1 MGKRLLLFLFF
12 VWAIS
17 SGFPAMGQETE
28 RIQGIHQKLD
38 DLALRVPGLG
48 QRVQLRVSGG
58 SIREYLNTLARA
70 NNLNISVDPA
80 LTIVVYDNF
89 NNATAANILMLMA
102 QKYNL
107 DVTIVGTIIYITPFQ
122 DPNRFVKP
130 LVKDINAKYNTA
142 GNALSL
148 ELQND
153 SLPAV
158 AKKISQVSGK
168 NVIVPGALQGKL
180 VTAFIEG
187 APFEGALE
195 KLAYTNELKMVKT
208 ADGFYLFQPLG
219 ENEELYINGDR
230 NTSVRKNFR
239 PSGPSQGGPAGLYVR
254 MVNGQKLITAD
265 AVGAPINDLVKQA
278 SQETGK
284 SYSIYSEIKGNITLH
299 VTDVSYDT
307 FLNLLFKSTEYTFH
321 SEGGI
326 YIIGDRKQEGLR
338 SYKAIH
344 LQNRA
349 IDTVVMMIPADWKRG
364 LELKEFRE
372 QNTLLVSGS
381 DAQINEVE
389 AFIKQLDVLVPS
401 VLVEV
406 TLIDIHKS
414 RSVSTGITAGVSD
427 SVKTGGTVL
436 SGLDYTFGA
445 KSINNF
451 LSSLSK
457 NSSINLGRVT
467 PNFYISLKALEES
480 NNVDVRSVPKLV
492 ALNGHTAKMSIGSK
506 RYYKNTT
513 QNVITTTAT
522 QSIFSNVYEAVN
534 ADLSIGIKPL
544 VSGNDEVTLGIS
556 VNISDFTSI
565 PTDGSPPPQ
574 SISKF
579 ETSLRVHSEDTI
591 VLGGIER
598 TESDE
603 SGSGIPILSRI
614 PVLKWIFSSRTKSKS
629 KVVSVLFIKST
640 IIR

>member
-1 MGKRLLLFLFF
+1 MGKRFLLFLFF
-12 VWAIS
+12 IIIAGRLSPAI
-17 SGFPAMGQETE
+17 AQETE
-28 RIQGIHQKLD
+28 RVQGIHQKLD
-38 DLALRVPGLG
+38 DLAVRVPGLG
-48 QRVQLRVSGG
+48 QRVQLRISGI
-58 SIREYLNTLARA
+58 SIREYLNALGRA
-70 NNLNISVDPA
+70 NNLNISVDPT
-80 LTIVVYDNF
+80 LTVVVNDNF
-89 NNATAANILMLMA
+89 NNATAANILMLLA

-107 DVTIVGTIIYITPFQ
+107 DITVVGTIIYITPFQ

-130 LVKDINAKYNTA
+130 LLKDINAKYNQA
-142 GNALSL
+142 ENKLSL

-168 NVIVPGALQGKL
+168 NVIVPGSLQAKL

-187 APFEGALE
+187 APFDGALE
-195 KLAYTNELKMVKT
+195 KLAFTNELKMVKT
-208 ADGFYLFQPLG
+208 GDGFYLFQPLG
-219 ENEELYINGDR
+219 ENEELYINGDK

-239 PSGPSQGGPAGLYVR
+239 PAGPVAGGATGLYVR
-254 MVNGQKLITAD
+254 IVNGQKLISAD
-265 AVGAPINDLVKQA
+265 AVNAPINDMVKQA

-299 VTDVSYDT
+299 VMDVSYDT

-321 SEGGI
+321 SESGI
-326 YIIGDRKQEGLR
+326 YVIGDRKQEGLR
-338 SYKAIH
+338 SYRAIH

-349 IDTVVMMIPADWKRG
+349 IDTVMMMIPSDWKRG
-364 LELKEFRE
+364 LEIKEFRE

-389 AFIKQLDVLVPS
+389 AFIRQLDVLVPS

-414 RSVSTGITAGVSD
+414 NTISTGISAGVSD

-445 KSINNF
+445 KSINSF

-614 PVLKWIFSSRTKSKS
+614 PVLKWIFSSRTKTKS

>member
-1 MGKRLLLFLFF
+1 M
-12 VWAIS
+12 
-17 SGFPAMGQETE
+17 
-28 RIQGIHQKLD
+28 
-38 DLALRVPGLG
+38 
-48 QRVQLRVSGG
+48 
-58 SIREYLNTLARA
+58 
-70 NNLNISVDPA
+70 
-80 LTIVVYDNF
+80 
-89 NNATAANILMLMA
+89 
-102 QKYNL
+102 
-107 DVTIVGTIIYITPFQ
+107 
-122 DPNRFVKP
+122 
-130 LVKDINAKYNTA
+130 
-142 GNALSL
+142 
-148 ELQND
+148 
-153 SLPAV
+153 
-158 AKKISQVSGK
+158 
-168 NVIVPGALQGKL
+168 
-180 VTAFIEG
+180 
-187 APFEGALE
+187 
-195 KLAYTNELKMVKT
+195 
-208 ADGFYLFQPLG
+208 
-219 ENEELYINGDR
+219 
-230 NTSVRKNFR
+230 
-239 PSGPSQGGPAGLYVR
+239 
-254 MVNGQKLITAD
+254 
-265 AVGAPINDLVKQA
+265 
-278 SQETGK
+278 
-284 SYSIYSEIKGNITLH
+284 
-299 VTDVSYDT
+299 DVSYDT

-338 SYKAIH
+338 SYRAIH

-349 IDTVVMMIPADWKRG
+349 IDTVMMMIPSDWKRG
-364 LELKEFRE
+364 LEIKEFRE

-414 RSVSTGITAGVSD
+414 NTISTGISAGVSD

-445 KSINNF
+445 KSINSF